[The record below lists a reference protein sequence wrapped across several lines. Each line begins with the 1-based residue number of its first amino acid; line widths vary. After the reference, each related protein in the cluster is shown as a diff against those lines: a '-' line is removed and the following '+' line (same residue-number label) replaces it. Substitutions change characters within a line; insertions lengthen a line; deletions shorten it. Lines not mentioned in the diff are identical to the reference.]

1 MICKHCGKQI
11 PDDSIFC
18 FYCSQAVAPTST
30 TTKVRGGKSRTVSG
44 GSSPSNLR
52 RPIIIGVAIILI
64 LALLGVFAVLFMP
77 GVSSMLGQ
85 SNALSAETDTL
96 MAPTDTLMAPTA
108 ARRGITG
115 FGIVAVLLVLVV
127 LAIIFLIFRRGF
139 SGGLGKTIVIG
150 ILVLLILAAI
160 GFVVIRVFKIEM
172 PDSFGSGRQ
181 PNPASRLDDDSY
193 APSEEPETA
202 YGCNPGDLCY
212 RADLPILDGYGE
224 TGATIDPTETGKIT
238 VLYFWGT
245 WCGPCIKDLPYYE
258 QIADRYADDV
268 AVIALHTAISGD
280 SAPDYIAENHPD
292 SRIIFALDAAEDSSD
307 DYYTRLGGMGS
318 YPYTVILDENG
329 TILYVDHSNI
339 SFSDLNAIVETN
351 ILY

>member
-52 RPIIIGVAIILI
+52 KPIIIGVAIVLI
-64 LALLGVFAVLFMP
+64 LALLGVFAVKFMP

-85 SNALSAETDTL
+85 SNALSAE
-96 MAPTDTLMAPTA
+96 TDTLMAPTA

-127 LAIIFLIFRRGF
+127 LAIIFLLFRRAG

-150 ILVLLILAAI
+150 VLVLLILAAI
-160 GFVVIRVFKIEM
+160 GFVVIRVFNIET
-172 PDSFGSGRQ
+172 PDSFGSRRQ

-212 RADLPILDGYGE
+212 GADLPILDGYGE

-238 VLYFWGT
+238 VIYFWGT
-245 WCGPCIKDLPYYE
+245 WCSPCINELPYYE
-258 QIADRYADDV
+258 QIADRYGDDV
-268 AVIALHTAISGD
+268 AVVAIHTAISGD
-280 SAPDYIAENHPD
+280 TAPDYIAENYPN
-292 SRIIFALDAAEDSSD
+292 SRIIFALDAEEDSSY
-307 DYYTRLGGMGS
+307 DYYTWLGGTSS

-329 TILYVDHSNI
+329 VIVYVDHSTV
-339 SFSDLNAIVETN
+339 SFADLNAIVETN